1 VVTVEDTPERLAI
14 DTISDIF
21 QTEGVLNA
29 SLVYQYTD
37 DEISHRSRH
46 MKQTRREF

>member
-21 QTEGVLNA
+21 QTEGVINA

-37 DEISHRSRH
+37 DEDLPQESAP
-46 MKQTRREF
+46 